1 MSCSF
6 EGWCPGPLGFSAA
19 PGGSLTRHDLA
30 LLSANEKTCEESEGY
45 QTSLNHPPLH
55 FHNFLTPK
63 ATDNNGFLEAEQR
76 KATPRSETGTGTS
89 TDLGLGS
96 LSGAEGGELL

>member
-1 MSCSF
+1 MKKHVKN
-6 EGWCPGPLGFSAA
+6 LKVTKQV
-19 PGGSLTRHDLA
+19 LIT
-30 LLSANEKTCEESEGY
+30 
-45 QTSLNHPPLH
+45 PPLH

-63 ATDNNGFLEAEQR
+63 AADNNGFLEAEQR